1 MDLLVLLM
9 QIHEWVRCL
18 QDEHGTVTC
27 IGTLDTGT
35 ANPNVLMSGARDGT
49 ITVWDL
55 RENRPVMHM
64 HVPATSSDNPSAP
77 AVDPIVRSQS
87 P

>member
-1 MDLLVLLM
+1 M
-9 QIHEWVRCL
+9 

-55 RENRPVMHM
+55 RENKPVMHM